1 MLEHH
6 LQQNFFDCADLVYAS
21 AETLAKPLA
30 DAAQALVGCITSGGK
45 ILSFGESE
53 CGLMAQYGCSTLLGR
68 FERDRPS
75 LAAMTLLMD
84 GTDLWLRQLEALG
97 QPGDVL
103 LAWSTG
109 ETAPNLMLALARA
122 HEKDMGVVVISD
134 SQIELNNKLTETDV
148 HIIVPH
154 ERKARVHEVQWLILH
169 SLCDAIDLQLL
180 GEDSL

>member
-21 AETLAKPLA
+21 AEALAKPLA
-30 DAAQALVGCITSGGK
+30 DATQALVGCITAGGK
-45 ILSFGESE
+45 ILCFGEAE
-53 CGLMAQYGCSTLLGR
+53 CGLMAQYVCSTLLGR

-75 LAAMTLLMD
+75 LAAVTVLID
-84 GTDLWLRQLEALG
+84 GTELWLRQLEALG

-103 LAWSTG
+103 LAWASS
-109 ETAPNLMLALARA
+109 ETAANLELALARA
-122 HEKDMGVVVISD
+122 HEKDMTVVVVSD
-134 SQIELNNKLTETDV
+134 SQTEIINKLTETDV
-148 HIIVPH
+148 HIVIAH

-180 GEDSL
+180 GEDLL